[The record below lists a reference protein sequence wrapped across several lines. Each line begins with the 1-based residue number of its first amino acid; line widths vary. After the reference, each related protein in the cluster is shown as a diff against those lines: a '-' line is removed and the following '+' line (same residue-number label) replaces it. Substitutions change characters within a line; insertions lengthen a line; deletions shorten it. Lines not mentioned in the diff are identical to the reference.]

1 MRDTFSCGVASCD
14 QGLLHGCR
22 ATMRQAPRALSVCS
36 LCRPLMCAAAAASH
50 RALCSCGCAEAGG
63 VALYIAREG
72 RRRNTVCCSC
82 TSRICWRSRR
92 ERVCCARGDK
102 EPLHTEKRPARASRC
117 RQMQAKCTDF
127 RVIRVQNAKIFPRLR
142 RGGPPAAPAA
152 SCPMSVCA
160 LTGTH
165 QPRLEPHT
173 YNKQRVHSWSPCTI
187 CAGSS
192 SRPPHHQR

>member
-1 MRDTFSCGVASCD
+1 MRSFELDARRHF
-14 QGLLHGCR
+14 LLWR
-22 ATMRQAPRALSVCS
+22 RKLRPRAAARLQSYDAAGSARVVSMLTLSPVDVC
-36 LCRPLMCAAAAASH
+36 
-50 RALCSCGCAEAGG
+50 CSSRFTSCTLQLRLRRSRRRRI
-63 VALYIAREG
+63 VYRSRRG

-127 RVIRVQNAKIFPRLR
+127 RVIRVKNAKIFPRLR

-165 QPRLEPHT
+165 QPRLEPAI
-173 YNKQRVHSWSPCTI
+173 Q
-187 CAGSS
+187 
-192 SRPPHHQR
+192 